1 MDWQFKHLA
10 QRCYGNEEQ
19 AAAVGTSAYMLFYE
33 RVKKKD
39 IRIVLD
45 DARVEERRNN
55 NVSFKEY
62 LESIK
67 NSELGELDNKYNARK
82 LQKEAERAEQDKEE
96 EPSEDPVDLN

>member
-1 MDWQFKHLA
+1 
-10 QRCYGNEEQ
+10 
-19 AAAVGTSAYMLFYE
+19 MLFYE

-96 EPSEDPVDLN
+96 EPSEDPVDMN